1 MMNMSRVSKL
11 ISLLAAATVVV
22 ACGSDN
28 KVDDKA
34 TIAGVV
40 AGAPSSDV
48 VIGMLDMN
56 QLVILDTLKTGA
68 DGSFKYELKV
78 KKGDPEF
85 LYVYSDGKK
94 VTSLLLNAGDNVS
107 FTVDAE
113 GNSVIKGSEESE
125 KLMQV
130 EKEHAKMS
138 ALFADLYADLESAS
152 SDAQF
157 TEATQE
163 IVKNYRDYNRASVKY
178 LMENCHS
185 MSVIQVLYRKVSDNL
200 PLFND
205 VNDAI
210 LFSSIADSLA
220 KAYPNSRYVKSL
232 RAEADARFR
241 ELELQKR
248 VDEAAR
254 VGYFDVELPGLDG
267 QRKKLSDLDSKVVL
281 LYFWTASN
289 AGQNNFNVDVL
300 KKLYNQYH
308 SKGFD
313 IYQVSL
319 DVDKVMW
326 ATTVMGQNLPWTN
339 VCDIRGVASPYVAQ
353 YNIQQVPAAFVISN
367 GELVDGDV
375 VDEASFRRLLEKHLN

>member
-107 FTVDAE
+107 FTVDAD
-113 GNSVIKGSEESE
+113 GNTVIKGSDESE
-125 KLMQV
+125 KLTQV
-130 EKEHAKMS
+130 EQEHSKMMS
-138 ALFADLYADLESAS
+138 LFTDLYAELESAS
-152 SDAQF
+152 SEAQF
-157 TEATQE
+157 TNATQK
-163 IVKNYRDYNRASVKY
+163 IGKLYRDYNRSSVKY

-248 VDEAAR
+248 VDEADR
-254 VGYFDVELPGLDG
+254 VGYFDIDLPGLDG

-326 ATTVMGQNLPWTN
+326 ATTIMGQDLPWTN